1 VYVIIVGAGEV
12 GSYLADRLSREGID
26 VAVIEKDPGRLSEL
40 EEQSDVLTVLG
51 SGTHP
56 VSLMNAG
63 AEKAD
68 IIVAVTDSDESNM
81 IASLLAKQS
90 GIAKSVVRIQARE
103 LRGTESKKLQKAIG
117 ADMVIDPDEEA
128 ARDLLELLEFPGA
141 SEVEVLAGGEV
152 LIIGTRLS
160 DQSPLV
166 GRTLLEI
173 ARSNEP
179 HWEYLVGT
187 ITRDG
192 NTIIPRGDHT
202 LEAHDHLRV
211 LCGRKAR
218 RRLMGLLGLDRQIPR
233 HIMLLGGGRTAEL
246 VAAQLAQ
253 RGADVVVVER
263 DARRARD
270 LAENV
275 RHITVLEGD
284 ITDSDVLI
292 DGDVGSFDAVAA
304 LTGEDDANVLACLF
318 AKSQGAA
325 ETISIAHRL
334 ELLPLLS
341 QAGIDAAL
349 SPRTATANGVMR
361 FVRGDI
367 AAVTTFLEG
376 AVEVLEFEVTT
387 NSPADGVMVSDMHLP
402 EDVLIGALVRDGKA
416 QIARGHSSLR
426 KGDRVVIFAVPSS
439 VEEVRRRF
447 V

>member
-1 VYVIIVGAGEV
+1 MYVIIVGAGEV
-12 GSYLADRLSREGID
+12 GSYLADRLSREGVD
-26 VAVIEKDPGRLSEL
+26 VAVIESDSGRLGEL
-40 EEQSDVLTVLG
+40 EEESDVLTVLG

-56 VSLMNAG
+56 ASLASAG
-63 AEKAD
+63 AAKAD

-81 IASLLAKQS
+81 ISSLLAKQA
-90 GIAKSVVRIQARE
+90 GVDKSVVRIQAKE
-103 LRGTESKKLQKAIG
+103 LRGSDSKQLQKAIG

-128 ARDLLELLEFPGA
+128 ANDLLELLEFPGA

-152 LIIGTRLS
+152 LIIGTRLTP
-160 DQSPLV
+160 QSPLA

-173 ARSNEP
+173 AQSNEP

-187 ITRDG
+187 ITRG
-192 NTIIPRGDHT
+192 GTTIIPRGDHR
-202 LEAHDHLRV
+202 LEANDHLRV

-233 HIMLLGGGRTAEL
+233 RIMLLGGGRTAEL
-246 VAAQLAQ
+246 VAGSLAQ
-253 RGADVVVVER
+253 RGAEVVVVER
-263 DARRARD
+263 DPIRARD
-270 LAENV
+270 LAESV

-292 DGDVGSFDAVAA
+292 DGEVGSFDAVAA

-318 AKSQGAA
+318 AKSQGAD

-334 ELLPLLS
+334 ELLPLLN

-349 SPRTATANGVMR
+349 SPRTATANGVLR

-376 AVEVLEFEVTT
+376 AVEVLEFEVKSA
-387 NSPADGVMVSDMHLP
+387 SPADGEVVSDMHLP
-402 EDVLIGALVRDGKA
+402 ADVLIGAIVRDGKA

-426 KGDRVVIFAVPSS
+426 KGDRVVIFAVPQS